1 MKPLASRHS
10 THLAAPHTKR
20 LAAALAL
27 GALLCSG
34 LPGAAHASPVG
45 DAKQQ
50 AAALRV
56 RVDALRIQ
64 AEIATEDYDAA
75 YAQLG
80 VAVTEHL
87 SAQRALQLAQQA
99 SGLTS
104 NRTSLR
110 FRALYMSGGTSALYA
125 RVLQSSSVFEM
136 ADRVRQVQA
145 VLRED
150 RTATRAAGQ
159 VVVGRQAAERRLADT
174 AASSVRLQRQVAD
187 RGDAVR
193 GLLAQTDALLAAADS
208 RVRVL
213 AEEQR
218 RADEVAAAA
227 RAAAA
232 LAAATASAS
241 ATAEAALSTL
251 PNVPTSSRAAAAL
264 TFAQAQLGK
273 PYVWGAV
280 GPSSYDCSGLTGAAY
295 AAAGV
300 HLPRVASQQW
310 SSGPHIALADLEP
323 GDLMFWASN
332 LSNPD
337 TIHHVALYLGN
348 SMMLAAPHTGDVVKI
363 QPVYLDGYMGAVRP
377 GVAVAAP

>member
-1 MKPLASRHS
+1 MTRHTPPS
-10 THLAAPHTKR
+10 VTR
-20 LAAALAL
+20 LAAVLAL
-27 GALLCSG
+27 GALLASG

-56 RVDALRIQ
+56 RVDGLRTQ

-87 SAQRALQLAQQA
+87 SAERALQVAQQA
-99 SGLTS
+99 SGAAS

-110 FRALYMSGGTSALYA
+110 VRALYMSGGTSALYA
-125 RVLQSSSVFEM
+125 RVLASTSVAEM
-136 ADRVRQVQA
+136 ADRVQQVQA

-150 RTATRAAGQ
+150 RTATRDAGQ
-159 VVVGRQAAERRLADT
+159 VVAGRQAAEKRLADT
-174 AASSVRLQRQVAD
+174 AATSVRLQKRVAD
-187 RGDAVR
+187 RADAVR
-193 GLLAQTDALLAAADS
+193 GLLTQTDALLAAADS

-213 AEEQR
+213 AEQQR
-218 RADEVAAAA
+218 LAEEAAAA
-227 RAAAA
+227 VRAAAT
-232 LAAATASAS
+232 LAAATAAASSADQGP
-241 ATAEAALSTL
+241 LPPL
-251 PNVPTSSRAAAAL
+251 PNVPTSPRGAAAL
-264 TFAQAQLGK
+264 AFARAQLGK

-310 SSGPHIALADLEP
+310 YAGPHIALADLQP

-332 LSNPD
+332 LNDPNS
-337 TIHHVALYLGN
+337 IHHVSLYLGN

-363 QPVYLDGYMGAVRP
+363 QPVYLDGYLGAVRP
-377 GVAVAAP
+377 GVAVAPTP

>member
-1 MKPLASRHS
+1 MTRYPPPSV
-10 THLAAPHTKR
+10 TR
-20 LAAALAL
+20 LAAVLAL
-27 GALLCSG
+27 GALLAPG

-56 RVDALRIQ
+56 RVDGLRTQ
-64 AEIATEDYDAA
+64 AEIATEDYDAT

-87 SAQRALQLAQQA
+87 SAERALQVAQQA
-99 SGLTS
+99 SGTAS

-110 FRALYMSGGTSALYA
+110 VRALYMSGGTSALYA
-125 RVLQSSSVFEM
+125 RVLASTSVAEM
-136 ADRVRQVQA
+136 ADRVQQVQA

-150 RTATRAAGQ
+150 RTATRDAGQ
-159 VVVGRQAAERRLADT
+159 VVAGRQAAEKRLADT
-174 AASSVRLQRQVAD
+174 AATSVRLQKRVAD
-187 RGDAVR
+187 RADAVR
-193 GLLAQTDALLAAADS
+193 GLLTQTDALLAAADS

-213 AEEQR
+213 AEQQR
-218 RADEVAAAA
+218 LAEEAAAA
-227 RAAAA
+227 VQAAAT
-232 LAAATASAS
+232 LAAATASS
-241 ATAEAALSTL
+241 ADQGPLSPL
-251 PNVPTSSRAAAAL
+251 PNVPTSPRGAAAL
-264 TFAQAQLGK
+264 AFARAQLGK

-310 SSGPHIALADLEP
+310 YAGPHIALADLQP

-332 LSNPD
+332 LNDPNS
-337 TIHHVALYLGN
+337 IHHVSLYLGN

-363 QPVYLDGYMGAVRP
+363 QPVYLDGYFGAVRP
-377 GVAVAAP
+377 GVAVAPTP

>member
-1 MKPLASRHS
+1 VTRHTPPS
-10 THLAAPHTKR
+10 VTR
-20 LAAALAL
+20 LAAVLAL
-27 GALLCSG
+27 GALLASG
-34 LPGAAHASPVG
+34 LPEAAHASPVG
-45 DAKQQ
+45 DAKKQ

-56 RVDALRIQ
+56 RVDGLRTQ

-87 SAQRALQLAQQA
+87 SAERALQVAQQA
-99 SGLTS
+99 SGTAS

-110 FRALYMSGGTSALYA
+110 VRALYMSGGTSALYA
-125 RVLQSSSVFEM
+125 RVLASTSVAEM
-136 ADRVRQVQA
+136 ADRVQQVQA

-150 RTATRAAGQ
+150 RTATRDAGQ
-159 VVVGRQAAERRLADT
+159 VVAGRQAAEKRLADN
-174 AASSVRLQRQVAD
+174 AATSIRLQKRVAD
-187 RGDAVR
+187 RADAVR

-213 AEEQR
+213 AEQQR
-218 RADEVAAAA
+218 LAEEAAAA
-227 RAAAA
+227 VQAAAT
-232 LAAATASAS
+232 LAAATASS
-241 ATAEAALSTL
+241 AIQGPLPPL
-251 PNVPTSSRAAAAL
+251 PNVPTSPLAAAAL
-264 TFAQAQLGK
+264 AFAQAQLGK

-310 SSGPHIALADLEP
+310 YSGPHIALADLQP

-332 LSNPD
+332 LNDPNS
-337 TIHHVALYLGN
+337 IHHVAFYLGN

-363 QPVYLDGYMGAVRP
+363 QPVYLDGYLGAVRP
-377 GVAVAAP
+377 GVAVAPAP